1 MNKYMNKII
10 LIILIILFLF
20 YIINKIIIIKEKF
33 SNNEYIL
40 PKIIYGYYD
49 NPNEIIN
56 AHIETWKR
64 NTSPEWK
71 IIFLNKDNIKEY
83 VDDDFFNKYKN
94 LEAFRFSDFL
104 RLYLLNKTG
113 GVWIDAST
121 IIFNNNFLNNYYDE
135 MHKNKYDVTV
145 YELKGRTIE
154 KDKPYLENWFI
165 MAPKNSNFIKDL
177 YNEFAI
183 ANDTGFLKY
192 KKTVLI
198 PSKIN
203 LDNTIQNNSDNTYLM
218 QHAIIHYLFQQ
229 NKQYNINIKDANTSM
244 FKIHNNVGWNNKK
257 IIKYILENNNWD
269 EYYAI
274 KLGGNQRRV
283 LKGDMINTYINKL
296 NSF

>member
-1 MNKYMNKII
+1 MNKII
-10 LIILIILFLF
+10 LIIFIISLLF
-20 YIINKIIIIKEKF
+20 YIINKKIIKEEKF
-33 SNNEYIL
+33 TNNEYVL

-49 NPNEIIN
+49 NPNNIIN

-64 NTSPEWK
+64 NISPEWK
-71 IIFLNKDNIKEY
+71 IIFLNKENISQY
-83 VDDDFFNKYKN
+83 VDSDFINKYKN
-94 LEAFRFSDFL
+94 LRAFRFSDFL

-113 GVWIDAST
+113 GIWIDAS
-121 IIFNNNFLNNYYDE
+121 IIILNNNFLNKYYEE
-135 MHKNKYDVTV
+135 MHKNKYDATL

-165 MAPKNSNFIKDL
+165 MAPKDSKFIKDL

-183 ANDTGFLKY
+183 SNDMTFLKY

-203 LDNTIQNNSDNTYLM
+203 LKNTIHDDNDDTYLM
-218 QHAIIHYLFQQ
+218 QHAIIHYLFHQ
-229 NKQYNINIKDANTSM
+229 NKKYNLNIKDANDSM
-244 FKIHNNVGWNNKK
+244 FKIHNKVSWDNSK
-257 IIKYILENNNWD
+257 IINYIIENDNWD
-269 EYYAI
+269 KFYAI

-283 LKGDMINTYINKL
+283 LKGDLIDTFINKL